1 MYHNLRTQ
9 SLLKLLRPY
18 RKEDKSMP
26 SVVIF
31 FIASLHRSLQHQPTY
46 GSDDALLSL
55 SGLIVD
61 INANSVI
68 WVLKVPT

>member
-1 MYHNLRTQ
+1 M
-9 SLLKLLRPY
+9 
-18 RKEDKSMP
+18 EAMMP
-26 SVVIF
+26 S
-31 FIASLHRSLQHQPTY
+31 
-46 GSDDALLSL
+46 SL